1 MYKTGEKEVCQEV
14 EDIQRIIE
22 DCRLELAVGISNLPF
37 FIEKVGK
44 VKDRITALAK
54 KGQH

>member
-44 VKDRITALAK
+44 VTDRITSLAK